1 MKKSLALLLVL
12 VMLFALTACGK
23 DEKGTPTGEST
34 GATTNTTESTND
46 PTDGTQD
53 STQGTT
59 ESTTGTETTEPPT
72 TEPPTTNPPT
82 TTPPTTETPH
92 THSYSS
98 KVTKAATCTAK
109 GVKTYTCSCG
119 NSYTEDIKA
128 TGHSYS
134 EKVAE
139 NPTCTGTGVKLF
151 TCGNCGDTYKENIAA
166 TGHSW
171 GEWKQTTAPSYTAK
185 GEETRT
191 CGSCSATEKRDVA
204 QLTLD
209 NIFKN
214 YPAIITT
221 DEIDSLGFFNSV
233 NDLNVYKVFAWAI
246 GHIEP
251 TSTSQDNLTCTYS
264 VSSLNGFTN
273 KYLGCTFDY
282 SLAEKDNGSEKVVY
296 DATAQTV
303 TITYAGG
310 MGGMDFSTKYV
321 GYEQIDDNHFVVT
334 YETNY
339 DAWPTYDYSN
349 KNVVI
354 EIEKVNDNYIIT
366 AHKKA

>member
-1 MKKSLALLLVL
+1 MKKLLALLLVL
-12 VMLFALTACGK
+12 TLMVSLAACGGDDK
-23 DEKGTPTGEST
+23 DTVAGDSASTTQTEGSENTGTTDEST
-34 GATTNTTESTND
+34 GSSDAT
-46 PTDGTQD
+46 D
-53 STQGTT
+53 STET
-59 ESTTGTETTEPPT
+59 STPATDSIEDTSTPEETSKPTETTKPSDT
-72 TEPPTTNPPT
+72 TKPE
-82 TTPPTTETPH
+82 H
-92 THSYSS
+92 KHSYTS
-98 KVTKAATCTAK
+98 KVTKEATCSADGT
-109 GVKTYTCSCG
+109 KTFTCSCG
-119 NSYTEDIKA
+119 DTYTEK
-128 TGHSYS
+128 
-134 EKVAE
+134 
-139 NPTCTGTGVKLF
+139 
-151 TCGNCGDTYKENIAA
+151 IAA
-166 TGHSW
+166 TGHKW

-221 DEIDSLGFFNSV
+221 DEMDSLGFFNSV
-233 NDLNVYKVFAWAI
+233 NDLNAYKVFVWAI
-246 GHIEP
+246 GHINP
-251 TSTSQDNLTCTYS
+251 TNTSQDNLTRTYS
-264 VSSLNGFTN
+264 VSSLNSFTN
-273 KYLGCTFDY
+273 KYLGRTFDY
-282 SLAEKDNGSEKVVY
+282 SLAQKDNGSEKVVY

-310 MGGMDFSTKYV
+310 SGGMGFDTKYV

-366 AHKKA
+366 AHKIA